1 MTLDT
6 CFSVVLLVWVKK
18 KKKKMAI
25 TSQFDPGYLEVQE
38 EVFLGEVD
46 TERNVVIRTAV
57 SSSLHTKI
65 ICTGF

>member
-1 MTLDT
+1 
-6 CFSVVLLVWVKK
+6 
-18 KKKKMAI
+18 MAI

>member
-1 MTLDT
+1 
-6 CFSVVLLVWVKK
+6 VGKK